1 MFKAFELKGII
12 ERIVQFV
19 LAGFSAWF
27 VLRFAPNDHDQ
38 QSIWIPVGVAVLY
51 FVLAMVVYLLPHIL
65 DNRKIFVGKYL
76 SVHDTDKTL
85 AIF

>member
-27 VLRFAPNDHDQ
+27 VLRFAPNDHDCRPE
-38 QSIWIPVGVAVLY
+38 SVIRRRMRPLARWCADGRAWKAVL
-51 FVLAMVVYLLPHIL
+51 L
-65 DNRKIFVGKYL
+65 R
-76 SVHDTDKTL
+76 
-85 AIF
+85 